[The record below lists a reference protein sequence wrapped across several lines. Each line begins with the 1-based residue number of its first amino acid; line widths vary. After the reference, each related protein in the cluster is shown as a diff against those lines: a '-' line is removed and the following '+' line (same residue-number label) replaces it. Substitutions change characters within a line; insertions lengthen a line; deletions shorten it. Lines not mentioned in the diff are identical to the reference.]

1 MSSFNFHFSMT
12 DHLTPEQ
19 RRRCMQGNRSS
30 GTQPERLLARELW
43 RRGYRYRKNVR
54 TVPGSPDICFK
65 SRKVAVFVDGEFWHG
80 RNWQQERQRIKSNRD
95 FWYAKIERNMA
106 RDHRVNLR
114 LRNMGWTV
122 LRFWENEVR
131 KHLSECAD
139 KVEEA
144 IRERQLQHLHRVY
157 EYDTKFES
165 LDVAAE
171 DEIEYSE

>member
-1 MSSFNFHFSMT
+1 MT

-19 RRRCMQGNRSS
+19 RRRCMQGNRSN
-30 GTQPERLLARELW
+30 GTQPERMLARELW

-54 TVPGSPDICFK
+54 
-65 SRKVAVFVDGEFWHG
+65 VDGEFWHG

-95 FWYAKIERNMA
+95 FWYSKIERNMA

-114 LRNMGWTV
+114 LRIMGWTV
-122 LRFWENEVR
+122 LRFWESEVR

>member
-1 MSSFNFHFSMT
+1 MT

-30 GTQPERLLARELW
+30 GTKPERMLARELW
-43 RRGYRYRKNVR
+43 RRGYRYRKNVH

-80 RNWQQERQRIKSNRD
+80 RNWQQERQRIKSNRE

-106 RDHRVNLR
+106 RDKRVDQR
-114 LRNMGWTV
+114 LKALGWTV
-122 LRFWENEVR
+122 LRFWETDVR
-131 KHLSECAD
+131 KHLSLCAD

-144 IRERQLQHLHRVY
+144 LRHQQLHHLHHVY
-157 EYDTKFES
+157 QLDTQYDS
-165 LDVAAE
+165 LDIAAE
-171 DEIEYSE
+171 DELEYTTQ